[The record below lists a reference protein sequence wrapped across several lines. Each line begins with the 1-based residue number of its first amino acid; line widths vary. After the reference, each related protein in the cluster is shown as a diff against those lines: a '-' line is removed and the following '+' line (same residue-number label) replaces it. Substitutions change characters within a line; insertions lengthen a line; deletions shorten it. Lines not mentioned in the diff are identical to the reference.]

1 MKQATK
7 AKLLKTFRVAHG
19 WLGLFVFPWILVIGL
34 TGIYQ
39 NHSKL
44 VLGWIGSSNYDESQF
59 ADWTRDQPMTLAEAG
74 AIAHTVWPEEGIREF
89 TNEPYHDMASYIFRK
104 ESGRIIVTKA
114 TGHYYVKTS
123 LTNRLYNPDGVELHK
138 KIYWGSVFN
147 WLHERGWLS
156 NRFGTWLADITA
168 GSMAVFALT
177 GLFMF
182 FLPRTKKIA
191 RRVKKLGFRRLNP
204 VSMQD

>member
-7 AKLLKTFRVAHG
+7 AKLLKTLRTAHG
-19 WLGLFVFPWILVIGL
+19 WLGLFVFPWVLIIGL
-34 TGIYQ
+34 TGLYQ

-44 VLGWIGSSNYDESQF
+44 VLGWIGSRDYDESRFTEWPQ
-59 ADWTRDQPMTLAEAG
+59 DLPLTLAEAG
-74 AIAHTVWPEEGIREF
+74 AIAQTIWPEEGIQEF
-89 TNEPYHDMASYIFRK
+89 TNEPYHNLPSYIFIK
-104 ESGRIIVTKA
+104 ETGRIIVTKA

-123 LTNRLYNPDGVELHK
+123 LTNRLYDPNGIELHK

-168 GSMAVFALT
+168 GSMAIFALS
-177 GLFMF
+177 GLLMF

-191 RRVKKLGFRRLNP
+191 RALKTLKSRWISAP
-204 VSMQD
+204 